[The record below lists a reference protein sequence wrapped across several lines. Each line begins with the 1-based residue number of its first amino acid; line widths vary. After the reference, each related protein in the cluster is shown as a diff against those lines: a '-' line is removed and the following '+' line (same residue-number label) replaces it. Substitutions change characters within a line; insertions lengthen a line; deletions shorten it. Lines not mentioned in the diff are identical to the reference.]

1 MSKMRAGNQ
10 GREGEQSM
18 ARNWSL
24 KTKVARGKMP
34 VGYPADFFFLQ
45 ENILIFNFSFV
56 VLQHK
61 HLSCSENL

>member
-34 VGYPADFFFLQ
+34 VGYTADFFFFFF
-45 ENILIFNFSFV
+45 NNKIF
-56 VLQHK
+56 
-61 HLSCSENL
+61 

>member
-24 KTKVARGKMP
+24 KTNVARGKMP
-34 VGYPADFFFLQ
+34 VGYTADFFF
-45 ENILIFNFSFV
+45 
-56 VLQHK
+56 
-61 HLSCSENL
+61 

>member
-24 KTKVARGKMP
+24 KQRWPGEKCQWDTQQT
-34 VGYPADFFFLQ
+34 FFFLQ